1 MNTVP
6 GYEPLAAVLQ
16 QALDQSQS
24 GKGNTRHANGK
35 PFLKQPILEIGRMV
49 GLGYPAGQ
57 AQKKLQEAVSMA
69 GRGESQAAK
78 AEFLGAIV
86 YAAAAVLLIDEAE
99 TAVEEP
105 AKAPDDK
112 DGWIEWHGGRCPV
125 PEGTMGIVK
134 FRNKSCKI
142 DTLDRFDWRH
152 NGRESDIVA
161 YKVDA

>member
-112 DGWIEWHGGRCPV
+112 DGWIEWGGGKCPV
-125 PEGTMGIVK
+125 SSWAGGDVK
-134 FRNKSCKI
+134 FRNGSYGSA
-142 DTLDRFDWRH
+142 TLSLYDWSN